1 MVSLTDQIKD
11 NLNITINNGCEG
23 LKYLGEN
30 KNPWI
35 HTDVKKNK
43 WMNPLGEEKAASCR
57 KLLQMNIEE
66 IRKSLLGSHE
76 IVMIQ
81 SCECNN

>member
-1 MVSLTDQIKD
+1 
-11 NLNITINNGCEG
+11 
-23 LKYLGEN
+23 
-30 KNPWI
+30 
-35 HTDVKKNK
+35 
-43 WMNPLGEEKAASCR
+43 MNPLGEEKAASCR